1 MESTTKVACRWKSVG
16 FLIGIAAWLSC
27 SPTSAMAQGSQGQ
40 NAFCSSSSGCSTTAG
55 SSAFIDA
62 SVFATQADTFCS
74 AIYKILQ
81 PPTYSAAVIDA
92 RSLPGTTGASM
103 TCATGTTPWNNGTL
117 YLNKP
122 STILLPAGTISISTM
137 WVLPSGTKLIGE
149 GTTTATSSG
158 GAEQTTIQACG
169 SQSCFSGTAMIQF
182 GSVPQCSGISV
193 ENLTLNGSN
202 QTLIGIQNS

>member
-1 MESTTKVACRWKSVG
+1 MTHETKSESVLMFFWSVVIFLGCVCVSSCQVEAQEGNNAICTTQTGCGSTAP
-16 FLIGIAAWLSC
+16 
-27 SPTSAMAQGSQGQ
+27 SP
-40 NAFCSSSSGCSTTAG
+40 
-55 SSAFIDA
+55 AFIDA
-62 SVFATQADTFCS
+62 SVIANRLQVDICATLNRIFNGSNNLPPYPS
-74 AIYKILQ
+74 AGE
-81 PPTYSAAVIDA
+81 VIDTRGISGSA
-92 RSLPGTTGASM
+92 LTCSSSPWGSGTGYI
-103 TCATGTTPWNNGTL
+103 NV
-117 YLNKP
+117 P

-149 GTTTATSSG
+149 GTTTATNSS